1 MTIAVGE
8 RLPQA
13 TFGVM
18 TDDGPANVTSDE
30 FFSGKKVV
38 LFSVPGAYTP
48 TCHAQHLP
56 GFLAH
61 ADQLKA
67 KGVDVI
73 ACTAVNDVFVLS
85 QWGKDSGA
93 EGKVA
98 FLADGNGEF
107 VKSLG
112 LELDLTGVGL
122 GLRGHRFAMLVDD
135 GVVTIFNLE
144 TVPSS
149 ADESSAEALLA
160 GM

>member
-1 MTIAVGE
+1 MAISVGD

-18 TDDGPANVTSDE
+18 TAEGPANVTSDE
-30 FFSGKKVV
+30 FFGGKTVA

-56 GFLAH
+56 GFVA
-61 ADQLKA
+61 AAEKLKE
-67 KGVDVI
+67 KGVDQI

-85 QWGKDSGA
+85 RWGKDSGA
-93 EGKVA
+93 DGSIA
-98 FLADGNGEF
+98 FLSDGNGEF
-107 VKSLG
+107 AKSLG
-112 LELDLTGVGL
+112 LDLDLTGVGL
-122 GLRGHRFAMLVDD
+122 GIRGHRFAMLVED
-135 GVVTIFNLE
+135 GVVKIFNLE

-160 GM
+160 QL

>member
-1 MTIAVGE
+1 MAISVGD

-18 TDDGPANVTSDE
+18 TADGPADVTSDE
-30 FFSGKKVV
+30 FFGGKKVA

-56 GFLAH
+56 GFVAK
-61 ADQLKA
+61 ADELKA
-67 KGVDVI
+67 KGVDQI

-85 QWGKDSGA
+85 QWGEDSA
-93 EGKVA
+93 ASDDVA

-107 VKSLG
+107 AKALG
-112 LELDLTGVGL
+112 MDLDLTGVGL
-122 GLRGHRFAMLVDD
+122 GVRGHRFAMLVND
-135 GVVTIFNLE
+135 GVIEIFNLE
-144 TVPSS
+144 TVPGS

-160 GM
+160 MM